1 MAPKKSAAAKAKTQP
16 ADVKKE
22 QKTKARRAAKSK
34 AAALDVP
41 EVCEELYKRHNALSY
56 QIWKGGDSSDRPR
69 RRCGHCVSQGV
80 ATPS

>member
-1 MAPKKSAAAKAKTQP
+1 MSCRCMIASFSFEALRGLRFEKTEAYRVASILLCTVSAKKSAAAKAKTQP

-41 EVCEELYKRHNALSY
+41 EVSE
-56 QIWKGGDSSDRPR
+56 
-69 RRCGHCVSQGV
+69 
-80 ATPS
+80 PS

>member
-1 MAPKKSAAAKAKTQP
+1 MAPKKSAAAKGKTQP

-22 QKTKARRAAKSK
+22 PKTKARRAAKSK

-41 EVCEELYKRHNALSY
+41 EVSEELRKRHNALSY